1 MTDFIFEP
9 ARQVPV
15 VHECDV
21 CVIGGSCTG
30 VFAAV
35 AAARLGA
42 RVAIIEMMG
51 FFGGTATA
59 GKVCVWHTHLNTTYD
74 RPIIG
79 GLTMEMVERMLK
91 KGTMIDKGPNPYQQY
106 VFLPAEMSLELDRL
120 IDAHKIR
127 PFLHTR
133 FVNPVMSD
141 EGQVEAVIIEDK
153 SGRRAIK
160 ARLFIDAS
168 GEADL
173 AHRAGLET
181 YKPQH
186 IQPPTACMVTQGM
199 QAILA
204 QNPGINIR
212 KTVFDPANPEALRP
226 GFLWGD
232 FLPAQDMYMIA
243 GTRVHGADCSD
254 ADQLTAAEMEGRRQI
269 AKILAILG
277 RQKGGDKLVLQEIPA
292 HIGVRQTRH
301 VVCEHRLT
309 NQEVMY
315 GQRFPDA
322 IMNGSYVVDIHR
334 QNDEGIDYYFLDG
347 TSLVITANGE
357 KIKGRWREDSG
368 DMPTFYQLPYQ
379 TLVPKGAK
387 NILVAGRCVDAEE
400 GAFGAVRV
408 MVNTTQMGQAAG
420 VAAWLALN
428 GNVTVN
434 NVDPHKLRGTLSDQG
449 AIII

>member
-1 MTDFIFEP
+1 MNTFVVEP
-9 ARQVPV
+9 ARQTPI
-15 VHECDV
+15 VHECDI

-42 RVAIIEMMG
+42 SVAIVEMNG

-59 GKVCVWHTHLNTTYD
+59 AKVCVWHTHLDTAYE
-74 RPIIG
+74 RQIIG
-79 GLTMEMVERMLK
+79 GLTMEMVATMLK

-106 VFLPAEMSLELDRL
+106 VFLPAEMALELDRM
-120 IDAHKIR
+120 IEAHKIR

-133 FVNPVMSD
+133 FVAPVMRD
-141 EGQVEAVIIEDK
+141 AGEVDAIIIEDK
-153 SGRRAIK
+153 SGRRAIRAK
-160 ARLFIDAS
+160 LFIDAS

-173 AHRAGLET
+173 VHRAGLPT
-181 YKPQH
+181 YKPER
-186 IQPPTACMVTQGM
+186 IQPPTSCIIVQGIS
-199 QAILA
+199 AIFEH
-204 QNPGINIR
+204 NPGISLR
-212 KTVFDPANPEALRP
+212 KTVFDPGNPEHLRP

-232 FLPAQDMYMIA
+232 FLPAHDMYMIA

-254 ADQLTAAEMEGRRQI
+254 ADQLTHAEIEARRQI
-269 AKILAILG
+269 DKIISILK
-277 RQKGGDKLVLQEIPA
+277 RQSGGDKLVLQELPT

-309 NQEVMY
+309 NHEVMY
-315 GQRFPDA
+315 GERFGDA

-334 QNDEGIDYYFLDG
+334 QDDQGIDYFFLDG
-347 TSLVITANGE
+347 TSLVITADGE
-357 KIKGRWREDSG
+357 KIRGRWREETDNL
-368 DMPTFYQLPYQ
+368 PTFYQMPYR

-387 NILVAGRCVDAEE
+387 NVLVAGRSVDAEE
-400 GAFGAVRV
+400 GAFGAIRV

-420 VAAWLALN
+420 TAAWLALQSN
-428 GNVTVN
+428 ITVQD
-434 NVDPHKLRGTLSDQG
+434 VDTHTLRQLLSDQG